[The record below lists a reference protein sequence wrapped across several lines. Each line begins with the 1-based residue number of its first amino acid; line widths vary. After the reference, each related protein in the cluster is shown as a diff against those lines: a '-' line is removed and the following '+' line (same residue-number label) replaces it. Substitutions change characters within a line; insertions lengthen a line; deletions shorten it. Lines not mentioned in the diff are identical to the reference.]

1 MSADF
6 SIRPVGAP
14 VAAPILSSASD
25 SARGAVDTQLPPSQT
40 VTAINASSGGP
51 AASLGASDLISHQAY
66 FDRAAASVVY
76 QIVNDKTNQV
86 VRQYPEEAVLRRRA
100 YFHSL
105 DLAKEAAARPQATDV
120 KA

>member
-14 VAAPILSSASD
+14 VATTIVSSASNT
-25 SARGAVDTQLPPSQT
+25 APGAVPTQLPPSQT
-40 VTAINASSGGP
+40 VTAASPSSSASSP
-51 AASLGASDLISHQAY
+51 SLDSSAFVSRQAY

-76 QIVNDKTNQV
+76 QVVDDKTEQV
-86 VRQYPEEAVLRRRA
+86 VRQFPDEAVLRRRA
-100 YFHSL
+100 YFRSL
-105 DLAKEAAARPQATDV
+105 DLAKEASARPVATDL

>member
-14 VAAPILSSASD
+14 VAAPIVSTAGD
-25 SARGAVDTQLPPSQT
+25 SARGAVQTQLPPSQT
-40 VTAINASSGGP
+40 VTATNSSVNSAG
-51 AASLGASDLISHQAY
+51 ASLDANLSVSRQAY

-76 QIVNDKTNQV
+76 QVVNDKTDQV
-86 VRQYPEEAVLRRRA
+86 VQQFPDEAALRRRA
-100 YFHSL
+100 YFRSL
-105 DLAKEAAARPQATDV
+105 DLAKEAAARPLATDL

>member
-14 VAAPILSSASD
+14 VAAPIVSTASD
-25 SARGAVDTQLPPSQT
+25 SARGAVPTQLPPSQT
-40 VTAINASSGGP
+40 VTAASTNAGAP
-51 AASLGASDLISHQAY
+51 AAALDTSVFVSRQAY

-76 QIVNDKTNQV
+76 QVVDDKTDEV
-86 VRQYPEEAVLRRRA
+86 VRQFPDEAVLRRRA
-100 YFHSL
+100 YFRSL
-105 DLAKEAAARPQATDV
+105 DLAKEASARPLATDL